1 MIFLILI
8 SVNFIH
14 ITAEE
19 ISNKESFQL
28 NLTKSEILNDPPY
41 PASNPDPLDNS
52 TNINVRINL
61 SWTGSDPD
69 PQDIITYNIFFGI
82 SSNPPNIELV
92 YPTNEYDPGL
102 LEYTTKYYWR
112 IDTYDNDG
120 GATTGPTW
128 TFTTK
133 DDTPPFIP
141 SNPSPL
147 NESINV
153 DIFTNISWI
162 GGDPDGDNVTYDI
175 YFGTSSNPPI
185 VMLSYENL
193 TYYPG
198 ILGYNTQYF
207 WRIDAWD
214 TYGYSTTGPTWTF
227 TTKENPPPI
236 IPYNPIPENGSTNI
250 YIDAVLSWTG
260 GDPDDD
266 NVTYDVYFGANQ
278 NPIKIISNQTINYY
292 EPEEMETTTMYYWRI
307 ISWDSY
313 NKSSVSPLWNFKTSI
328 YTNNPPDKPNKPNG
342 PTTGKPG
349 ISYSYSS
356 STTDS
361 NGEPIFYMF
370 DWDDGTNVEWIGP
383 FNSGQSATISHSWRD
398 KGSYAVKVKAKDIYG
413 GESFWSDPL
422 SISMPK
428 YKKFNHNLIDFNLKN
443 LNIYW
448 FIRSILN

>member
-1 MIFLILI
+1 
-8 SVNFIH
+8 
-14 ITAEE
+14 
-19 ISNKESFQL
+19 
-28 NLTKSEILNDPPY
+28 
-41 PASNPDPLDNS
+41 
-52 TNINVRINL
+52 
-61 SWTGSDPD
+61 
-69 PQDIITYNIFFGI
+69 
-82 SSNPPNIELV
+82 
-92 YPTNEYDPGL
+92 
-102 LEYTTKYYWR
+102 
-112 IDTYDNDG
+112 
-120 GATTGPTW
+120 
-128 TFTTK
+128 
-133 DDTPPFIP
+133 
-141 SNPSPL
+141 
-147 NESINV
+147 
-153 DIFTNISWI
+153 
-162 GGDPDGDNVTYDI
+162 
-175 YFGTSSNPPI
+175 
-185 VMLSYENL
+185 MLSYENL
-193 TYYPG
+193 SYYPG

-250 YIDAVLSWTG
+250 YIDAILSWTG

-266 NVTYDVYFGANQ
+266 NVTYDVYFGSNQ

-370 DWDDGTNVEWIGP
+370 DWDDGTHVEWIGP
-383 FNSGQSATISHSWRD
+383 FNSDQTVTLSHTWSD